1 LWAKPQTEITYR
13 IGEETMHEQ
22 ISSIHED
29 KRLLKASEVARIL
42 NISRSLVY
50 RLIHTGKIPYIRINQ
65 AVRVHHDDLNKFIE
79 GNRTEADTYPIHS

>member
-1 LWAKPQTEITYR
+1 
-13 IGEETMHEQ
+13 MHEQ
-22 ISSIHED
+22 ISSIRED

-50 RLIHTGKIPYIRINQ
+50 RLIHTGKIPHIRINQ
-65 AVRVHHDDLNKFIE
+65 AVRVHNADLNRFIE